1 MTQISDGAPAHGAPT
16 ENGDVRDALSYS
28 KGDEDIKVW
37 FLDLARPRGRY
48 VRYLSDARPGPRSG
62 FWRTYGG
69 GEPIQLSPYAI
80 VGLEPGRGE
89 VSVRAILPRNGEERL
104 YEGDLDDVASALH
117 RAAKRDGFVVSDR
130 QALFWAINDL
140 CREIQRL
147 QAARGCSL

>member
-1 MTQISDGAPAHGAPT
+1 MTHISECAPAHGAPT
-16 ENGDVRDALSYS
+16 ESGVRDALSYS

-69 GEPIQLSPYAI
+69 GEPIQLSPFAI

-89 VSVRAILPRNGEERL
+89 VSVRTILPRNGEERL
-104 YEGDLDDVASALH
+104 YMGSVDDVASGLH
-117 RAAKRDGFVVSDR
+117 RAAKRAGFVISDR
-130 QALFWAINDL
+130 RALFWALTDL
-140 CREIQRL
+140 CNEIRRQA
-147 QAARGCSL
+147 AARGVE